1 MSRYD
6 YLYIHHKHFKTSGIT
21 ESDILD
27 LTGLEFQTKDIDR
40 EYLTFTVDE
49 NGDLFFDDY
58 HYELVDSD
66 GGLFMKQ
73 LQVVYD
79 GRKPSKFTGVVMFYG
94 KPYESM
100 YTFQCKIV
108 NGKLKYIRLLSII

>member
-6 YLYIHHKHFKTSGIT
+6 YLYIHHKNFKTGSIT

-27 LTGLEFQTKDIDR
+27 LTGLEFQTKDMDR
-40 EYLTFTVDE
+40 EYLTFVVDE
-49 NGDLFFDDY
+49 HGDLFFDDY

-66 GGLFMKQ
+66 GGPFVKQ
-73 LQVVYD
+73 LQVVDD
-79 GRKPSKFTGVVMFYG
+79 GRKTSKFTGVVVFYG

>member
-6 YLYIHHKHFKTSGIT
+6 YIYIHHKHFNIGGMT
-21 ESDILD
+21 EDDILD
-27 LTGLEFQTKDIDR
+27 LIGLEFQTKDMEREFLTYIID
-40 EYLTFTVDE
+40 EQ
-49 NGDLFFDDY
+49 GDLFFDDY

-66 GGLFMKQ
+66 GGLFSKK
-73 LQVVYD
+73 LQVVED
-79 GRKPSKFTGVVMFYG
+79 GRKPSKFTGIVMFYG

-108 NGKLKYIRLLSII
+108 NGKLKYIKLISII

>member
-6 YLYIHHKHFKTSGIT
+6 YIYIHNNHFSIGGMT
-21 ESDILD
+21 ERDILD
-27 LTGLEFQTKDIDR
+27 VAELEFQTKDMDR
-40 EYLTFTVDE
+40 EYLTFYIDE

-58 HYELVDSD
+58 HYELVDSED
-66 GGLFMKQ
+66 GIFVKK
-73 LQVVYD
+73 LQVVDD
-79 GRKPSKFTGVVMFYG
+79 GRKPSKFTGIVMFYG